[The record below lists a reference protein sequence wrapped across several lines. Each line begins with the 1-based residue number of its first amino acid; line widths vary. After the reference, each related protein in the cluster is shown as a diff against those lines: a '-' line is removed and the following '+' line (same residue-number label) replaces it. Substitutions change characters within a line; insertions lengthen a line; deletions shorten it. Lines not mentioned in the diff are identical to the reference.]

1 MRNET
6 PQSAAALVGRLLLAA
21 LFLLEGWSKL
31 RGYGPAAA
39 YMERFSVPGLLLP
52 AVILAELSGGI
63 LLVIGW
69 QTRCAALAL
78 AIFCVVAA
86 LLFHKPTS
94 PTATSSSTSRRTWPS
109 PAACWCSQPSAPD
122 GSRWTAAGRVEGTS
136 AKRTARE
143 MAGRRHLL

>member
-6 PQSAAALVGRLLLAA
+6 TQSAAALVGRLLLAA

-31 RGYGPAAA
+31 RGYAPATA
-39 YMERFSVPGLLLP
+39 YMERSSVPGLLLP
-52 AVILAELSGGI
+52 AVILAELGGGI

-86 LLFHKPTS
+86 LLFHTNFADRNQLLHFEKDL
-94 PTATSSSTSRRTWPS
+94 AIAGGLLVL
-109 PAACWCSQPSAPD
+109 AASGPGRFSLD
-122 GSRWTAAGRVEGTS
+122 GSGKG
-136 AKRTARE
+136 
-143 MAGRRHLL
+143 

>member
-1 MRNET
+1 LQFRTRVSMRNET
-6 PQSAAALVGRLLLAA
+6 TQSAAALVGRLLLAA

-52 AVILAELSGGI
+52 AVILAELGGGI

-86 LLFHKPTS
+86 LLFHTNFADRNQLLHFEKDL
-94 PTATSSSTSRRTWPS
+94 AIAGGLLVL
-109 PAACWCSQPSAPD
+109 AAFGPGRFSLD
-122 GSRWTAAGRVEGTS
+122 GRGNG
-136 AKRTARE
+136 
-143 MAGRRHLL
+143 